1 MKAPKLIPLE
11 EFHVMGKSKIMSL
24 EHATVFRIA
33 HYDAYYSPGGQ
44 YLPPKDVK
52 EILYYLPSVVA
63 WADEQIAKK
72 KPVKEK
78 AKKAK
83 AKKV

>member
-1 MKAPKLIPLE
+1 
-11 EFHVMGKSKIMSL
+11 
-24 EHATVFRIA
+24 
-33 HYDAYYSPGGQ
+33 
-44 YLPPKDVK
+44 VK
-52 EILYYLPSVVA
+52 EILYYLPSAVA

-78 AKKAK
+78 AKKVK